1 MPKGKKY
8 GGRDF
13 LPGNNANPK
22 GRPKK
27 TEELRAIEKAVGD
40 KLADIAR
47 LLIID
52 AQEAATVLRNPN
64 ASLLEHFVA
73 SALTKRDAGVIF
85 AILDRVLGKPKQRTE
100 IVTERAPI
108 VLSYQNP
115 KISDKPLDIEVEPIK
130 KKAKDGNKT
139 KRKGKKAKGD

>member
-13 LPGNNANPK
+13 QPGNTASVGH

-27 TEELRAIEKAVGD
+27 TEELREIEKAVGD

-47 LLIID
+47 LLTID
-52 AQEAATVLRNPN
+52 AKEASDILTNPKS
-64 ASLLEHFVA
+64 SLLENFIA
-73 SALTKRDAGVIF
+73 GALQKRDAGTIF

-100 IVTERAPI
+100 VITDRAPI
-108 VLSYQNP
+108 RLSYENP
-115 KISDKPLDIEVEPIK
+115 RKETELDVKKEEKPKPKRK
-130 KKAKDGNKT
+130 KKST
-139 KRKGKKAKGD
+139 KRGKL